1 MKNRPKI
8 KLKLNTTDKLIE
20 IVGWIAVLGIWVL
33 TIVNYFELPEIIP
46 THYNGTGKA
55 DGFGSRSTI
64 LVLPIISTILFIG
77 LTVLNQY
84 PHILNYATEIT
95 KENAVQQY
103 TNATRLLR
111 FLKLIVVIVFSL
123 IVLRTIQNTKGTA
136 DGLGEWFLPLTLGII
151 FIPICYFL
159 VKANQKK

>member
-77 LTVLNQY
+77 LTVLNKY

-95 KENAVQQY
+95 KENAVQHY
-103 TNATRLLR
+103 ANATRLLR
-111 FLKLIVVIVFSL
+111 FLKLIVVIVFGL
-123 IVLRTIQNTKGTA
+123 IVLRTIQNTRVLLMVLENGFY
-136 DGLGEWFLPLTLGII
+136 L
-151 FIPICYFL
+151 
-159 VKANQKK
+159 